1 MSAADNDC
9 PTCRGDGYEVYLE
22 AGRCR
27 ARVCGCV
34 GVCALCGGRG
44 RRLVLDTAE
53 GVERMVRCRCQ
64 RVPDRIHLFDS
75 IGLPAIYANASFSSF
90 DPNRPGARPGFSLAV
105 NWVEQYRPGDHNG
118 GLVLYG
124 DVGRGKTHLL
134 AAILR
139 ELVFQHGVRCRF
151 LEFSELLTTLKGF
164 YDAGG
169 GAQQHMGNLV
179 QVEVLAVDE
188 LGKGRNSDWERQV
201 IDELVSSRYNGLLT
215 TLATTNYEPK
225 QSSGRRDANLAV
237 AEKQTLEDRVGA
249 RVYSRLKQMCA
260 FAPVLGEDQRIVR

>member
-1 MSAADNDC
+1 MSGPDANC
-9 PTCRGDGYEVYLE
+9 PTCRGAGYEVYLE

-34 GVCALCGGRG
+34 SACSLCQGRG
-44 RRLVLDTAE
+44 RRLVLDTAD
-53 GVERMVRCRCQ
+53 GVERMMRCRCQ
-64 RVPDRIHLFDS
+64 RVPDRIHLFDA
-75 IGLPAIYANASFSSF
+75 IGLPAIYQHASFASF
-90 DPNRPGARPGFSLAV
+90 DPGRPGARPGFARAT
-105 NWVEQYRPGDHNG
+105 NWVEQYRSGDHNK

-139 ELVFQHGVRCRF
+139 ELAFEHGVRCRF

-169 GAQQHMGNLV
+169 GAQQHMGGLV
-179 QVEVLAVDE
+179 SVEVLAIDE

-201 IDELVSSRYNGLLT
+201 IDELVSRRYNGLLT

-225 QSSGRRDANLAV
+225 QGAGRRESNLAV
-237 AEKQTLEDRVGA
+237 AEKQTLEDRIGP
-249 RVYSRLKQMCA
+249 RVYSRLRQMCS
-260 FAPVLGEDQRIVR
+260 FAPVLGEDQRIVG